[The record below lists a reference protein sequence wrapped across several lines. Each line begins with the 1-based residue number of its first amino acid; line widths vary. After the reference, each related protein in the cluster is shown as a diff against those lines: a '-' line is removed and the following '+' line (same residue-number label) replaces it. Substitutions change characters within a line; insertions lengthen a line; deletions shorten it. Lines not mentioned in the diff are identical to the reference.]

1 MLGPERERYF
11 QVVVDDYSR
20 YTTVF
25 PLAKKS
31 EVTSTLIRW
40 LLATEGTRG
49 SRVRCLYSD
58 RGGEF
63 RSSVLARFC
72 NEQGIR
78 QSLTL
83 LESPHRNGVAERR
96 IDLVMDI
103 ARTSMIH
110 ARAPHFMWPYALCY
124 AAHQLNLQSRATPFT
139 THPSTSFS
147 TLVTSGLTS
156 PCPTTPDTPIEVSR
170 FPLPPSSSHPLF
182 PPAPAPPVPPP
193 SFSPPP
199 PWPSGAIPI
208 AHIILCLSSLAC
220 SALSS
225 LITSPPT
232 IFLIGPLGW
241 SFGSFCVPYRA
252 RLSNR
257 HLHSACSRSVRSPQ
271 QPLALSRQV
280 TVDSVGVGAGG
291 AAAGGTRSWGAR
303 SRVAGAGGAGAGG
316 TSYGGA
322 RAGGSGTGGASSGGA
337 GAGGA
342 SSGGA
347 GAGGSGTG
355 GASSGG
361 AGARGAGTGGA
372 SSGDPGAGG
381 AGAVGAGTE
390 ETGAGGSPSAS
401 PTAPPHRHDTL
412 YGPMFP
418 PPDSPPAVFSPPQS
432 QSPPPVVR
440 QDWTTCCPLR
450 AHPSPPLADLH
461 TVLFHSPP
469 RRSLHLYVLPSP
481 PESSL
486 TVSSHPITDYYCDA
500 RPVVS
505 HVLASLVTNPR
516 ASSSSVSALI
526 AAIADFASTRRLD
539 YAMRVVATPPPRPLS
554 VGGES
559 ALGCDVLGD
568 T

>member
-124 AAHQLNLQSRATPFT
+124 AAHQLNLQSRVSRPDVSRTIRVLL
-139 THPSTSFS
+139 HPIPLSRSPGS
-147 TLVTSGLTS
+147 PSPPLPHTLSS
-156 PCPTTPDTPIEVSR
+156 PCSR
-170 FPLPPSSSHPLF
+170 LLQSPHPPLVLP
-182 PPAPAPPVPPP
+182 
-193 SFSPPP
+193 
-199 PWPSGAIPI
+199 
-208 AHIILCLSSLAC
+208 
-220 SALSS
+220 
-225 LITSPPT
+225 
-232 IFLIGPLGW
+232 
-241 SFGSFCVPYRA
+241 RQ
-252 RLSNR
+252 
-257 HLHSACSRSVRSPQ
+257 SPQ

-412 YGPMFP
+412 SGLRALGHPSSPPVHSQSPTVYGPMFP